1 MSNPHPYQGDPGGP
15 DGGPG
20 GGQDGLR
27 GTQGGRKGLRNDG
40 LNGIHIGGPVAG
52 PLKITG
58 LELLPVT
65 GVIVFS
71 VNGLKRPPRLNTA
84 LLSVLSGAAR
94 AAVQSTTITV
104 KADTPNSILDLRLNL
119 LFLFLN
125 REFFILPPC
134 LWLISLSQL
143 STNNFKINEIYYFS
157 ICLVS
162 NPSVTFLV
170 TALFIRWKHRGWFSE
185 WNGLKQLAAIR
196 II

>member
-1 MSNPHPYQGDPGGP
+1 M
-15 DGGPG
+15 
-20 GGQDGLR
+20 R
-27 GTQGGRKGLRNDG
+27 GGRKGLRNAG
-40 LNGIHIGGPVAG
+40 LYGIRMAG
-52 PLKITG
+52 LTYIFSANNISRPGSLS
-58 LELLPVT
+58 LRVT
-65 GVIVFS
+65 VTRVLFR
-71 VNGLKRPPRLNTA
+71 VNGSKIPICFNSNTLV
-84 LLSVLSGAAR
+84 LLSVLSEAPYTALP
-94 AAVQSTTITV
+94 SPTITV
-104 KADTPNSILDLRLNL
+104 KANVPNSILDLRLNL

>member
-27 GTQGGRKGLRNDG
+27 GTQGGRKGLRSDG